1 MRKRLEMSDL
11 TPTDIAAHAH
21 IEQHLKQGV
30 WTSQTEMNAA
40 LRNPLYHME
49 GELGRLYRHEWE
61 AKGTRTQQ
69 SGVSIIG
76 DNKASSVYP
85 AHSISAGAVRND
97 DGSLDV
103 VGIISPDAPNGNP
116 AATEDAPRDDSG
128 GKYGEGVRVN
138 NLPGGVTSVSIR
150 SGSLPLIK
158 QSPAEK
164 KAREAY
170 VTKAKARQQIGPMT
184 LPLPLIDT
192 KDKE

>member
-1 MRKRLEMSDL
+1 M
-11 TPTDIAAHAH
+11 
-21 IEQHLKQGV
+21 
-30 WTSQTEMNAA
+30 
-40 LRNPLYHME
+40 
-49 GELGRLYRHEWE
+49 YRHAFD
-61 AKGTRTQQ
+61 AKAERTQAT
-69 SGVSIIG
+69 GVSIIG
-76 DNKASSVYP
+76 DNKASNVYP

-103 VGIISPDAPNGNP
+103 GIISPDAPSGNP